1 MRNSCRDDTDGARCR
16 PWIGGPEILAGVRW
30 NRPVKVGARRSDP
43 RDRGNAAPTDQVD
56 TGDIDSPTA
65 PVEAPPDRLIALT
78 DGVVAIALTLL
89 VLDLTSIEAHGS
101 SARQLWDT
109 LRNESGRFV
118 AFFIAFWVIAQF
130 WLLHHRVFRRI
141 SRHED
146 TLALRNF
153 WFLFGISLLPFTTV
167 LLGRT
172 TDNPLAVTMFSAN
185 LLLISLTLAWLM
197 WTAEQAG
204 IAEPV
209 SEERRLLTRARRITT
224 ATLFVAIGGLTW
236 VIPPDTAELLFL
248 LMYLADVPGQLLVR
262 RRKREEPGWPPD
274 SSANS

>member
-1 MRNSCRDDTDGARCR
+1 M
-16 PWIGGPEILAGVRW
+16 RW

-43 RDRGNAAPTDQVD
+43 RERGDAAPTDRVD
-56 TGDIDSPTA
+56 TADIDSPAA
-65 PVEAPPDRLIALT
+65 PVEARPDRLVALT

-101 SARQLWDT
+101 SARELWDA
-109 LRNESGRFV
+109 LSNASGRFV

-172 TDNPLAVTMFSAN
+172 TDNPLAVTMFSGN

-197 WTAEQAG
+197 WTAEHAG
-204 IAEPV
+204 LAEPV
-209 SEERRLLTRARRITT
+209 SEERQLLIRARRITT
-224 ATLFVAIGGLTW
+224 AALFVAIGALAW

-248 LMYLADVPGQLLVR
+248 LMYLSEVPGQLLVR
-262 RRKREEPGWPPD
+262 RRKRQVPGWPHESDPR
-274 SSANS
+274 S